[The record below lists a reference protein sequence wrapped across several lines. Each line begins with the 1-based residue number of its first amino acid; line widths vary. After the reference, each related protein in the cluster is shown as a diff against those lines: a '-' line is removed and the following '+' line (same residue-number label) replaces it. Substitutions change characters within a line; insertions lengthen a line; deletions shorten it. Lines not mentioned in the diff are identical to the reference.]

1 MKVKLDFLVLYC
13 SITEQNLSFRKQ
25 EGTEIFDGRK
35 DHVNR
40 LVMHYVEAPEI
51 ISTTDYGN
59 AIDERTAKTEISA
72 EEAEKENAI
81 PDTVVGF
88 IGAKESQKFA
98 L

>member
-1 MKVKLDFLVLYC
+1 MNNK
-13 SITEQNLSFRKQ
+13 TEEKNNFKSTSSFYLRKQ

-59 AIDERTAKTEISA
+59 AIDERTAKTAISA
-72 EEAEKENAI
+72 EEADKENTI

>member
-1 MKVKLDFLVLYC
+1 MK
-13 SITEQNLSFRKQ
+13 EQKHLSRLNLSLRKQ

-35 DHVNR
+35 DHVNK
-40 LVMHYVEAPEI
+40 LVIHYVEAPEI

-59 AIDERTAKTEISA
+59 AIEKRTAKTDISA
-72 EEAEKENAI
+72 EEADKDNAI

-88 IGAKESQKFA
+88 IGANESQKFA

>member
-1 MKVKLDFLVLYC
+1 MFLFLLPRESKVNSQVK
-13 SITEQNLSFRKQ
+13 KQ

-59 AIDERTAKTEISA
+59 VIHERTAKTDISA
-72 EEAEKENAI
+72 EEADKENAI

-88 IGAKESQKFA
+88 IGANESQKFA

>member
-1 MKVKLDFLVLYC
+1 MK
-13 SITEQNLSFRKQ
+13 EQKHLSRLNLSLRKQ

-35 DHVNR
+35 DHVNK
-40 LVMHYVEAPEI
+40 LVMNYVEAPEI

-59 AIDERTAKTEISA
+59 AIDERTAKTDISA
-72 EEAEKENAI
+72 EEADKDNAI

-88 IGAKESQKFA
+88 IGANESQKFA